1 MITAESLIQVFFE
14 AALVHKPNMSPHQI
28 HLYVLGLMAHE
39 LAFAFNNDFTVA
51 QNVREVLEKLNP
63 SEPVEK
69 KKIIKNQ
76 PSSDSNLVEELNKST
91 NKSNPIPLIKKG
103 SDLMSGLS
111 YSKLTNFLNNFPK
124 IQIKDYRDEEN
135 GLLWVDGP
143 KIDLEN
149 EKLSNWLT
157 KNKFVWSKEKSAWYF
172 SII

>member
-69 KKIIKNQ
+69 KKIAKSQ
-76 PSSDSNLVEELNKST
+76 SSNDSNLGEELNKST
-91 NKSNPIPLIKKG
+91 NKTNPLPSTKKG

-111 YSKLTNFLNNFPK
+111 YSKLKNYLNNYPK

-135 GLLWVDGP
+135 GLLWIDGS
-143 KIDLEN
+143 KIDLED
-149 EKLSNWLT
+149 EKLSNWLI